1 MSAAPVELEDFKKR
15 NKKPIWG
22 TFSVS
27 VLVHILVIGSLGGVV
42 VFKTLE
48 RPPAQ
53 FAPPPPPAQPRIEPR
68 KLEHQ
73 VKVKQQQQKSG
84 RPRVSPRL
92 SANRIS
98 EFSLPEIK
106 SAPAKVKDPLKST
119 DMRSFGA
126 GGLGTGVG
134 GGAGTGGLGLGTSPV
149 MMFGIKTQVE
159 RVAVLVDLS
168 PSMVEDERGGFPGF
182 EALKREVKDLIRSL
196 NDGSF
201 FNIIVYDAH
210 VNTFREEA
218 ALANRKNKED
228 ASSWLDQYMA
238 DPYNFQADGTKV
250 PFYKFK
256 DTTPVLET
264 HSGGYTRQDLA
275 IAAAMESGVDTIFL
289 ISDGKFKIDKKAPP
303 EALKA
308 MEENQKNPK
317 FLAAQAKAIAEWKEK
332 QRLDTEERAKRGLPP
347 RVVEGGGPEAN
358 FQHKAVG
365 WGMYSDAE
373 MLDYIKNL
381 GKLLYA
387 DKGKK
392 PPQIYV
398 VGYIS
403 DPAAETFL
411 RTLATRNSGVF
422 RRTRTLV
429 KPIEAGGTV
438 PSKPPPASAG
448 R

>member
-1 MSAAPVELEDFKKR
+1 MSATPADLDDFKKR
-15 NKKPIWG
+15 NKKPLWG

-27 VLVHILVIGSLGGVV
+27 LVVHVVVIGLLGGVV

-53 FAPPPPPAQPRIEPR
+53 FAPPPPPAQPRLEPR

-92 SANRIS
+92 SANKIS

-119 DMRSFGA
+119 DVRSFGTGGLGSGVGGGTGA
-126 GGLGTGVG
+126 GGLG
-134 GGAGTGGLGLGTSPV
+134 LGNSQV
-149 MMFGIKTQVE
+149 MMFGIKAKTE
-159 RVAVLVDLS
+159 RVAVLIDLS

-182 EALKREVKDLIRSL
+182 DALKREVKDLVRSL

-201 FNIIVYDAH
+201 FNLIVYDTN
-210 VNTFREEA
+210 VNTFRDDA
-218 ALANRKNKED
+218 VLANRKNKEEG
-228 ASSWLDQYMA
+228 AAWLDQYMA
-238 DPYNFQADGTKV
+238 DPYNFKADGTRQ

-256 DTTPVLET
+256 ATTPLLET
-264 HSGGYTRQDLA
+264 HSGGPTRQDLA

-289 ISDGKFKIDKKAPP
+289 ISDGKFKMDKKAPP

-308 MEENQKNPK
+308 LEEMRKDPK
-317 FLAAQAKAIAEWKEK
+317 FQAAQAKSLADWKEK
-332 QRLDTEERAKRGLPP
+332 QRLDTEARAKRGLPP
-347 RVVEGGGPEAN
+347 RVVEGSGPESN
-358 FQHKAVG
+358 FQHKAIS

-373 MLDYIKNL
+373 VLEYIKSL
-381 GKLLYA
+381 GKFMYA
-387 DKGKK
+387 EKGRR
-392 PPQIYV
+392 PPEIYV
-398 VGYIS
+398 VGYMS
-403 DPAAETFL
+403 DPSAETFL
-411 RTLATRNSGVF
+411 RMLATRNSGTF
-422 RRTRTLV
+422 RRTRALV
-429 KPIEAGGTV
+429 KPIDGGSTATA
-438 PSKPPPASAG
+438 PKPTPAA